1 MARVLIVDDDESE
14 RLLQRTI
21 LKRSGHELFFAKNG
35 EEAVK
40 VCLRSGI
47 EVVLTDLEMPDSDG
61 FELIEAISALEPPIE
76 IIAVSGKGPSTL
88 ARARAMGALATLSKP
103 VDARELIAAVANA
116 AQS

>member
-21 LKRSGHELFFAKNG
+21 LKKSGHELFFAKNG

-61 FELIEAISALEPPIE
+61 FELIELISAFSPPIA
-76 IIAVSGKGPSTL
+76 IIAVSGKGPGTL
-88 ARARAMGALATLSKP
+88 ARARAMGARASLSKP
-103 VDARELIAAVANA
+103 VDPSELLAAVAD
-116 AQS
+116 AQKG